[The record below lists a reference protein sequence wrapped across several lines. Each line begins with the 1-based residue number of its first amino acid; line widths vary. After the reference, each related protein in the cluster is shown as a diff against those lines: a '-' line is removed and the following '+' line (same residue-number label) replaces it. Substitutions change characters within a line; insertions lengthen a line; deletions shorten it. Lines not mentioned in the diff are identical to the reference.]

1 MRLKDGGIDIYYIDE
16 SGGLGD
22 TIMAV
27 EEGAIGDPVEL
38 RVLTE
43 NRHIY
48 TIQAI
53 DITRCRPTKARYN
66 WMKPA
71 DFGPNKAGSL
81 IQGTLGYW
89 AFVPSPL
96 EPELEFDHSFV
107 RLLSRADRALSELA
121 GIARTLP
128 NPHLLIRPF
137 MRREAV
143 LSSRI
148 EGTQASLSDLLFFEA
163 ASTNNPEVPDVRE
176 VANYVRALE
185 YGLARL
191 NDLPLSLRLIREI
204 HERLM
209 RGVRGDVH
217 TPGDFRTSQ
226 NWIGAP
232 GCTLMDATF
241 VPPPVDEM
249 STALH
254 RFEKYL
260 HAESNYPPLVRMA
273 LIHYHFEAIHPFL
286 DGNGRI
292 GRLLIALLLC
302 TDGLLPQP
310 MLYLSAFFE
319 RHRDE
324 YYRLLL
330 GVSQRGEWLPWI
342 GFFLTAVE
350 EQSKDA
356 VNRSD
361 AILALWTDYRNRLQ
375 GARASA
381 LLLRL
386 VDELFSFPAIT
397 ARMATDAL
405 GVTPRSAQ
413 LNIDKLIDAGIL
425 EEATGQKRN
434 RVYVAK
440 EIISA
445 IEASIEPVS

>member
-1 MRLKDGGIDIYYIDE
+1 
-16 SGGLGD
+16 
-22 TIMAV
+22 V
-27 EEGAIGDPVEL
+27 
-38 RVLTE
+38 
-43 NRHIY
+43 
-48 TIQAI
+48 
-53 DITRCRPTKARYN
+53 
-66 WMKPA
+66 KPA

-81 IQGTLGYW
+81 IQGKLGYW
-89 AFVPSPL
+89 AFVPFPL
-96 EPELEFDHSFV
+96 EPELKFDSPFV
-107 RLLSRADRALSELA
+107 KSLSRADRALSELA

-128 NPHLLIRPF
+128 NPHLLIRSF

-163 ASTNNPEVPDVRE
+163 ANANDPAVPDVRE

-185 YGLARL
+185 YGIARL
-191 NDLPLSLRLIREI
+191 GDLPLSLRLIREM

-209 RGVRGDVH
+209 RGVRGDTQ
-217 TPGDFRTSQ
+217 TPGEFRTSQ

-241 VPPPVDEM
+241 VPPPVEEM
-249 STALH
+249 ATALGL
-254 RFEKYL
+254 FEKYL
-260 HAESNYPPLVRMA
+260 HAESDYPPLVRMA
-273 LIHYHFEAIHPFL
+273 LVHYHFEAIHPFL

-292 GRLLIALLLC
+292 GRLLISLLLC

-319 RHRDE
+319 RHREE

-350 EQSKDA
+350 AQSKDA
-356 VNRSD
+356 VSRSD
-361 AILALWTDYRNRLQ
+361 TILLLWNNYRHRLQ
-375 GARASA
+375 EARASA
-381 LLLRL
+381 LLLSL
-386 VDELFSFPAIT
+386 VDKLFSFPAIST
-397 ARMATDAL
+397 RLASETL
-405 GVTPRSAQ
+405 KVTPRSAQ
-413 LNIDKLIDAGIL
+413 LNINKLMDAGIL

-434 RVYVAK
+434 RVYIAK

-445 IEASIEPVS
+445 IETG